1 MKLQEVVK
9 ELREYI
15 KNRRIKQQIKDI
27 DSLFNIKILNG
38 ELFVMFGTTVIA
50 LMNNTST
57 VPDIMRIIEKYKDLQ
72 IKYINKENNTNENL

>member
-50 LMNNTST
+50 IMNNTST
-57 VPDIMRIIEKYKDLQ
+57 VPDIMRTIEKYKDLQ

>member
-1 MKLQEVVK
+1 MKFQEVIK

-50 LMNNTST
+50 IMNNTST

>member
-50 LMNNTST
+50 IMNNTST
-57 VPDIMRIIEKYKDLQ
+57 VLDIMRIIEKYKDLQ

>member
-50 LMNNTST
+50 IMSSIST
-57 VPDIMRIIEKYKDLQ
+57 VPDIMRTIEKCKDLQ

>member
-50 LMNNTST
+50 IMNNTST

>member
-50 LMNNTST
+50 IMNNSST